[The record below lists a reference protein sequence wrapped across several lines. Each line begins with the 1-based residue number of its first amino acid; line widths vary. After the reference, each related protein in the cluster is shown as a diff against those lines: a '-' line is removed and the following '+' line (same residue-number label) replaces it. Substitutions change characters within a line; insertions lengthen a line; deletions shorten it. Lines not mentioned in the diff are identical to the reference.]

1 MNLTE
6 AVKTRDEINTVS
18 LLLQKYGGDLYRDI
32 WKVGINVSLRI
43 SDLLAIRYSDLDLEN
58 RRLQLREMKT
68 GKNKKIRLND
78 TVIQIIQRRRKEF
91 PDDDY
96 LFQVHSNRASGKP
109 VSRQMVARK
118 FKEVGEM
125 LNIALST
132 HSMRKT
138 KGFSMFND
146 GKPIEMISK
155 VLNHSSPSV
164 TMAYLGIS
172 RDEVLATYDDEYE
185 L

>member
-1 MNLTE
+1 MNPTE
-6 AVKTRDEINTVS
+6 AVKTRDEISTVS

-43 SDLLAIRYSDLDLEN
+43 SDLLSIQYCDLDLEN
-58 RRLQLREMKT
+58 RRLRLREMKT
-68 GKNKKIRLND
+68 GKNKEIRLND
-78 TVIQIIQRRRKEF
+78 TVIKIVQKRRKEF
-91 PDDDY
+91 PDDKY
-96 LFQVHSNRASGKP
+96 LFQVHSNRATGKP

-118 FKEVGEM
+118 FKEVGET

-138 KGFSMFND
+138 RGFAMFND

-164 TMAYLGIS
+164 TMSYLGITK
-172 RDEVLATYDDEYE
+172 DEVLATYDEYE

>member
-1 MNLTE
+1 MNPTE
-6 AVKTRDEINTVS
+6 AVKTRDEINTVA

-32 WKVGINVSLRI
+32 WKVGINISLRI
-43 SDLLAIRYSDLDLEN
+43 SDLLGIQYSDLDLEN
-58 RRLQLREMKT
+58 RRLRLREMKT
-68 GKNKKIRLND
+68 GKNKEVRLND
-78 TVIQIIQRRRKEF
+78 TVIKIVQKRRKKF
-91 PDDDY
+91 PDDEY
-96 LFQVHSNRASGKP
+96 LFQVHSNRATGKP

-118 FKEVGEM
+118 FKEVGEI

-138 KGFSMFND
+138 RGFAMFND

-164 TMAYLGIS
+164 TMSYLGITK
-172 RDEVLATYDDEYE
+172 DEVLATYDEYE

>member
-1 MNLTE
+1 MNPTE
-6 AVKTRDEINTVS
+6 AVKTRDEISTVS

-43 SDLLAIRYSDLDLEN
+43 SDLLSIQYCDLDLEN
-58 RRLQLREMKT
+58 RRLRLREMKT
-68 GKNKKIRLND
+68 SKNKEIRLND
-78 TVIQIIQRRRKEF
+78 TVIKIVQKRRKEF
-91 PDDDY
+91 PDDKY
-96 LFQVHSNRASGKP
+96 LFQVHSNRATGKP

-118 FKEVGEM
+118 FKEVGET

-138 KGFSMFND
+138 RGFAMFND

-164 TMAYLGIS
+164 TMSYLGITK
-172 RDEVLATYDDEYE
+172 DEVLAT
-185 L
+185 

>member
-1 MNLTE
+1 MNPTE
-6 AVKTRDEINTVS
+6 AVKTRDEISTVA

-43 SDLLAIRYSDLDLEN
+43 SDLLSIQYCDLDLEN
-58 RRLQLREMKT
+58 RRLRLREMKT
-68 GKNKKIRLND
+68 SKNKEIRLND
-78 TVIQIIQRRRKEF
+78 TVIKIVQKRRKEF
-91 PDDDY
+91 PDDKY
-96 LFQVHSNRASGKP
+96 LFQVHSNRATGKP

-118 FKEVGEM
+118 FKEVGET

-138 KGFSMFND
+138 RGFAMFND

-164 TMAYLGIS
+164 TMSYLGITK
-172 RDEVLATYDDEYE
+172 DEVLATYDEYE

>member
-1 MNLTE
+1 MNHTE
-6 AVKTRDEINTVS
+6 AVKSRDEINTVS

-32 WKVGINVSLRI
+32 WRVGINVSLRI
-43 SDLLAIRYSDLDLEN
+43 SDLLSIRYSDLDLDN
-58 RRLQLREMKT
+58 RHLQLREMKT
-68 GKNKKIRLND
+68 GKNKEIRLNN
-78 TVIQIIQRRRKEF
+78 TVIKIIQKRRKQFPTDEF
-91 PDDDY
+91 
-96 LFQVHSNRASGKP
+96 LFQVHSNRATGKP
-109 VSRQMVARK
+109 ISRQAVARK
-118 FKEVGEM
+118 FKEVDET

-138 KGFSMFND
+138 RGFALYSD

-172 RDEVLATYDDEYE
+172 REEVLATYDEYE

>member
-1 MNLTE
+1 MNHTE

-18 LLLQKYGGDLYRDI
+18 LLLQKYGGNLYRDI

-68 GKNKKIRLND
+68 GKNKEIRLND
-78 TVIQIIQRRRKEF
+78 TVIKIIEKRRKQFPEDEF
-91 PDDDY
+91 
-96 LFQVHSNRASGKP
+96 LFQVHSNRATGKP

-118 FKEVGEM
+118 FKEAGET

-138 KGFSMFND
+138 RGYAMFSD

-164 TMAYLGIS
+164 TMAYLGITKE
-172 RDEVLATYDDEYE
+172 EVMDTYDEYE

>member
-1 MNLTE
+1 MHLTE
-6 AVKTRDEINTVS
+6 AVKTKEEIHTVS
-18 LLLQKYGGDLYRDI
+18 LLLQKYGGNLYRDI

-68 GKNKKIRLND
+68 GKNKEIRLND
-78 TVIQIIQRRRKEF
+78 TVIKIIEKRRKQFPEDEF
-91 PDDDY
+91 
-96 LFQVHSNRASGKP
+96 LFQVHSNRATGKP

-118 FKEVGEM
+118 FKEAGET

-138 KGFSMFND
+138 RGYAMFSD

-172 RDEVLATYDDEYE
+172 KEEVLSTYDEYE

>member
-18 LLLQKYGGDLYRDI
+18 LLLQKYGGDLYREI

-58 RRLQLREMKT
+58 RRLQLREKKT
-68 GKNKKIRLND
+68 GKNKEIRLND
-78 TVIQIIQRRRKEF
+78 TVIKIVKKRRKEF
-91 PDDDY
+91 PDDEY
-96 LFQVHSNRASGKP
+96 LFEVHSNRASGKP
-109 VSRQMVARK
+109 ISRQAVARK
-118 FKEVGEM
+118 FKEVGET
-125 LNIALST
+125 LGIALST

-138 KGFSMFND
+138 RGFAMFSD
-146 GKPIEMISK
+146 GKSIQMISK

-164 TMAYLGIS
+164 TMAYLGITKE
-172 RDEVLATYDDEYE
+172 EVLATYDEYE

>member
-1 MNLTE
+1 MNHTE
-6 AVKTRDEINTVS
+6 AVKTKEEIHTVS

-43 SDLLAIRYSDLDLEN
+43 SDLLAIRYQDLDLDN

-68 GKNKKIRLND
+68 GKNKEIRLND
-78 TVIQIIQRRRKEF
+78 TVIQIIKKRRKMYPYDE
-91 PDDDY
+91 Y
-96 LFQVHSNRASGKP
+96 LFQVHSNRATGKP
-109 VSRQMVARK
+109 VSRQMVARV
-118 FKEVGEM
+118 FKQVGET
-125 LNIALST
+125 LGIALST

-138 KGFSMFND
+138 RGFAMFSD

-155 VLNHSSPSV
+155 VLNHSAPSI

-172 RDEVLATYDDEYE
+172 KEEVMATYDEYE

>member
-96 LFQVHSNRASGKP
+96 LFQVHS
-109 VSRQMVARK
+109 
-118 FKEVGEM
+118 KE
-125 LNIALST
+125 LSINN
-132 HSMRKT
+132 
-138 KGFSMFND
+138 F
-146 GKPIEMISK
+146 PI
-155 VLNHSSPSV
+155 
-164 TMAYLGIS
+164 
-172 RDEVLATYDDEYE
+172 
-185 L
+185 

>member
-1 MNLTE
+1 MNHTE

-68 GKNKKIRLND
+68 GKNKEIRLND
-78 TVIQIIQRRRKEF
+78 TVIKIIEKRRKQFPEDEF
-91 PDDDY
+91 
-96 LFQVHSNRASGKP
+96 LFQVHSNRATGKP

-118 FKEVGEM
+118 FKEAGET

-138 KGFSMFND
+138 RGYAMFSD

-164 TMAYLGIS
+164 TMAYLGITKE
-172 RDEVLATYDDEYE
+172 EVMDTYDEYE

>member
-1 MNLTE
+1 MNHTE

-68 GKNKKIRLND
+68 GKNKEIRLND
-78 TVIQIIQRRRKEF
+78 TVIKIIEKRRKQFPEDEF
-91 PDDDY
+91 
-96 LFQVHSNRASGKP
+96 LFQVHSNRATGKP

-118 FKEVGEM
+118 FKEAGET

-138 KGFSMFND
+138 RGYAMFSD

-164 TMAYLGIS
+164 TMAYLGITKE
-172 RDEVLATYDDEYE
+172 EVMATYDEYE